1 MIKFSVND
9 LHETSRTDLEAILKE
24 INGELQRRRNAER
37 EKLIE
42 DFKKAFYA
50 VKDAGIDIRY
60 LDEYEYEQDTYL
72 RDWDCF
78 SFD

>member
-9 LHETSRTDLEAILKE
+9 LRETSRADLEATVKC
-24 INGELQRRRNAER
+24 INEELQRRRNAER
-37 EKLIE
+37 EKLIA
-42 DFKKAFYA
+42 DFKKTFYA
-50 VKDAGIDIRY
+50 LKDAGIDIRY

-78 SFD
+78 CFD